1 MCKRSH
7 KIEYAKEWDMV
18 AYFVTVGTSGISEL
32 IDTLNLMEQFE
43 QKNTGMQRLFL
54 SENWEISVV
63 LLERERERE
72 REREIK

>member
-1 MCKRSH
+1 
-7 KIEYAKEWDMV
+7 
-18 AYFVTVGTSGISEL
+18 
-32 IDTLNLMEQFE
+32 MEQFE

-54 SENWEISVV
+54 SENLEISVV